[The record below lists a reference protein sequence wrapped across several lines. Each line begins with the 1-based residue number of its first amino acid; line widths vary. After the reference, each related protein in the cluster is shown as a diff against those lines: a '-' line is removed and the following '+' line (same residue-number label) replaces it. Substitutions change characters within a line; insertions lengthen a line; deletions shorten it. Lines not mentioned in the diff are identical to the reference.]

1 MFLSSL
7 WSFSP
12 AITLRSSG
20 LGMAL
25 LIGKKKTLLNSYQE
39 KKKKAQLKCS
49 VWLNVHLDG
58 ILQFIN
64 AQLILIF

>member
-39 KKKKAQLKCS
+39 KKKKSTAKVLGLVECS
-49 VWLNVHLDG
+49 P
-58 ILQFIN
+58 
-64 AQLILIF
+64 